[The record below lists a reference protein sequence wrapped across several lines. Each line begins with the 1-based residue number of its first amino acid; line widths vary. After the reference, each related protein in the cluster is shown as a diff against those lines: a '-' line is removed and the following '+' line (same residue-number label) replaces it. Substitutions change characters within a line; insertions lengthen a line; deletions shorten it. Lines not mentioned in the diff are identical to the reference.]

1 MKKILDKALTKSQI
15 KQFQK
20 ILDSKAEEIRDN
32 LCFTDVA
39 NTLTDIEPL
48 NLEDL
53 PGRSHEEWIL
63 QNRNNIDVTLLREVE
78 EALKR
83 IEEPDFGMCLECEQ
97 PIAMK
102 RLKAVSWA
110 RHCVA
115 CQEELAFE
123 QGNPGVWKA
132 LR

>member
-1 MKKILDKALTKSQI
+1 MTKILDKALTKSQI

-32 LCFTDVA
+32 LYFAGVA
-39 NTLTDIEPL
+39 NTLADIGPL
-48 NLEDL
+48 HLEDL

-83 IEEPDFGMCLECEQ
+83 IEALDFGMCLECEQ

-110 RHCVA
+110 RHCVV

-123 QGNPGVWKA
+123 QGSPTVRRV